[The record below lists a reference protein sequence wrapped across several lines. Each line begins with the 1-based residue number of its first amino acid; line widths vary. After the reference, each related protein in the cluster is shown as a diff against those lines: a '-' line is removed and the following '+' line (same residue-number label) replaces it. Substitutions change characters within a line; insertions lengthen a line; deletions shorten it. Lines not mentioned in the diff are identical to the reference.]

1 MKLLLIGILSL
12 LLFFSFLT
20 SSLKAQ
26 DLTQE
31 YERKISEIK
40 ELEKKL
46 VELVGQARTLSAQI
60 ANFNTQ
66 IRLTELKIEQTES
79 EIATLSGKIRNLER
93 AIGSLSSVYQE
104 RAGEMYR
111 LRRISD
117 PLLSLLTSQNFSNLI
132 NRLHYLTKIAEHD
145 RDLLVRLQT
154 SQTSLEQEKKRLE
167 ILYKKLE
174 EQKAFLAAQ
183 RGGKEKLLDLTR
195 NDEKKYQE
203 LLARA
208 RAEQATIVAAMRDAV
223 NLLKDGSPV
232 KKGDAIALIGNSGAP
247 RCSTGPHLHF
257 ETQKDGTSVD
267 PAGSL
272 SQRDVIW
279 DNAPDS
285 PFSFTGSLNWPIDSP
300 RITQGFGMT
309 YWAMTGFYNGRP
321 HTGIDMTSDNLSI
334 SAPVDGTLYKGT
346 VSCSGSPMNFVAID
360 HGGGI
365 ISWYWHVQ

>member
-1 MKLLLIGILSL
+1 MKLFLIGILSF

-20 SSLKAQ
+20 SGLKAQ

-31 YERKISEIK
+31 YERKTSEIK

-46 VELVGQARTLSAQI
+46 VELTGQARTLSAQI
-60 ANFNTQ
+60 VNFNTQ
-66 IRLTELKIEQTES
+66 IRLTELKIERTES
-79 EIATLSGKIRNLER
+79 EIATLSGKIRNLET
-93 AIGSLSSVYQE
+93 AIGSLSSAYQE

-132 NRLHYLTKIAEHD
+132 SRLHYLTKIAEHD

-154 SQTSLEQEKKRLE
+154 SQTSLEQEKNRLE
-167 ILYKKLE
+167 ALYKKLE
-174 EQKAFLAAQ
+174 EQKVFLAAQ
-183 RGGKEKLLDLTR
+183 RGGKEKLLELTK
-195 NDEKKYQE
+195 NDERKFQE
-203 LLARA
+203 LLQRA
-208 RAEQATIVAAMRDAV
+208 RAEQAAIAAAMRNAAA
-223 NLLKDGSPV
+223 LLKDGQPV
-232 KKGDAIALIGNSGAP
+232 GRSISIALIGNSGAP
-247 RCSTGPHLHF
+247 GCSTGPHLHF
-257 ETQKDGTSVD
+257 EIQKDGDSVD
-267 PAGSL
+267 PAAYL
-272 SQRDVIW
+272 SSRSVEW
-279 DNAPDS
+279 DNAPDGQ
-285 PFSFTGSLNWPIDSP
+285 FSFTGTLDWPIDSP

-309 YWAMTGFYNGRP
+309 HWARTGFYGGRP

-334 SAPVDGTLYKGT
+334 RASVDGTLYKGT